1 MIRSKYLRLVL
12 GMLFIL
18 SVGGAVSAQ
27 RPSRW
32 SSQTP
37 QMYGRIS
44 TFEGQ
49 ANVDG
54 RVDRDRISVGHWRG
68 RFQRIQ
74 IRVERAPIE
83 FHRVI
88 VHYANG
94 RSEEVQIRQRIP
106 SGGQTRAI
114 DLRGDDRNID
124 SVEFLYAGGGW
135 RDRRTPKIFL
145 YGI

>member
-1 MIRSKYLRLVL
+1 MFRTKYMRLVL
-12 GMLFIL
+12 GLLFIL
-18 SVGGAVSAQ
+18 SVGDAVNAQ

-32 SSQTP
+32 SSTP
-37 QMYGRIS
+37 QTYGRW
-44 TFEGQ
+44 TYLGQ

-54 RVDRDRISVGHWRG
+54 RSDHDRISVGTWRG

-74 IRVERAPIE
+74 IRVDRAPIE
-83 FHRVI
+83 FQRVV

-94 RSEEVQIRQRIP
+94 RSEEVNIRQRIP

-124 SVEFLYAGGGW
+124 SVEFLYARGGW
-135 RDRRTPKIFL
+135 RYGRTPRVRL